1 MIGGHAVPLDRE
13 WAAGDD
19 AAMNPLIPRAALA
32 GAGLLAVAPANP
44 LRASGSAGG
53 PGADVGRHPR
63 VMNTGGLAW
72 VNSLTNATGMVLTL
86 NRALT
91 GMVPG

>member
-1 MIGGHAVPLDRE
+1 MIGRQAVPLDRE

-44 LRASGSAGG
+44 LCASGSACGL
-53 PGADVGRHPR
+53 GADVGWHSA
-63 VMNTGGLAW
+63 VTNTGSLAW
-72 VNSLTNATGMVLTL
+72 VNSLTNATGVVLTL
-86 NRALT
+86 NRGTPQT
-91 GMVPG
+91 G